1 MEGNVVTGMENV
13 VTSLTTEL
21 SSANLWGVI
30 GSIVPF
36 LAISVLFALGVGLVF
51 SIIRKIKKHK

>member
-1 MEGNVVTGMENV
+1 MSGNVVYSMDNV

-21 SSANLWGVI
+21 SSANLWGVV

-36 LAISVLFALGVGLVF
+36 LAVSVLFALGVGLVF
-51 SIIRKIKKHK
+51 MIVRKIKRHK